1 MKIKNAIFRNRFRL
15 ADSPFE
21 GGQGGCSNQV
31 TFSERKLPIMKK
43 LKYIAILI
51 THCSLLITHCSLA
64 QELNCKVTISTDQ
77 LQVNEQ
83 RGTNIYPEIQNVMQE
98 FLNNRRWGTDNFTNE
113 EKIHCS
119 LSVILIKAS
128 SGGDYEATA
137 NFQVLRPVYGTAY
150 ETVLL
155 NYVDKSFNFKYVQGT
170 PLTYNDNN
178 FNDNLTQMLAFY
190 AYVALAYDYDSFGKF
205 GGTNYAQKAQNVV
218 NIARN
223 VDVAW
228 AASNDIRSRYWV
240 SENLLNQQLQPLREG
255 FYNYHRLA
263 MDNYATNSAASRKQI
278 VDYLNTIKQVN
289 QNLPG
294 QVWFRL
300 FFESKYAELLNIFG
314 DAPLDERKKIAP
326 LLTSLDPTNS
336 EAYRKLTK

>member
-1 MKIKNAIFRNRFRL
+1 
-15 ADSPFE
+15 
-21 GGQGGCSNQV
+21 
-31 TFSERKLPIMKK
+31 MKK
-43 LKYIAILI
+43 YQTFKHKIFTLI
-51 THCSLLITHCSLA
+51 TLYCLLITGNCTVA

-98 FLNNRRWGTDNFTNE
+98 FLNNRRWTTDNFTNE
-113 EKIHCS
+113 EKINCS
-119 LSVILIKAS
+119 LSVILVKAS

-137 NFQVLRPVYGTAY
+137 NFQVRRPVYGTAY

-155 NYVDKSFNFKYVQGT
+155 NYVDKSFNFKYVQGS

-190 AYVALAYDYDSFGKF
+190 AYVALTYDYDSFGKF
-205 GGTNYAQKAQNVV
+205 GGTNFAQKAQNVV

-223 VDVAW
+223 VDAAW
-228 AASNDIRSRYWV
+228 SASNDIRNRYWV

-278 VDYLNTIKQVN
+278 VDYLNTIKQVS
-289 QNLPG
+289 QNSPG

-314 DAPLDERKKIAP
+314 DAPLDERKKIVP

-336 EAYRKLTK
+336 ESYRKLAK

>member
-1 MKIKNAIFRNRFRL
+1 
-15 ADSPFE
+15 
-21 GGQGGCSNQV
+21 
-31 TFSERKLPIMKK
+31 MKK
-43 LKYIAILI
+43 YQISKHKIVTLI
-51 THCSLLITHCSLA
+51 TNNCLLFTVYCLLITGNYTFA
-64 QELNCKVTISTDQ
+64 QELNCKVTITTDQ

-83 RGTNIYPEIQNVMQE
+83 RGTNIYPEIQNVMQD
-98 FLNNRRWGTDNFTNE
+98 FLNNRRWTTDNFTNE
-113 EKIHCS
+113 EKINCS

-137 NFQVLRPVYGTAY
+137 NFQVRRPVYGTSY

-190 AYVALAYDYDSFGKF
+190 AYIALTYDYDSFAKF
-205 GGTNYAQKAQNVV
+205 GGTNFAQKAQNVV

-228 AASNDIRSRYWV
+228 GASNDIRNRYWV

-289 QNLPG
+289 QIRPG

-314 DAPLDERKKIAP
+314 DAPVEERKKIAP

-336 EAYRKLTK
+336 EAYRKLAK

>member
-1 MKIKNAIFRNRFRL
+1 
-15 ADSPFE
+15 
-21 GGQGGCSNQV
+21 
-31 TFSERKLPIMKK
+31 MKK
-43 LKYIAILI
+43 LHYFTILI
-51 THCSLLITHCSLA
+51 AFCSLLIAHCSNA
-64 QELNCKVTISTDQ
+64 QELNCKVTLTSDQ

-98 FLNNRRWGTDNFTNE
+98 FLNNRRWTTDNFTNE
-113 EKIHCS
+113 EKINCS

-137 NFQVLRPVYGTAY
+137 NFQVRRPVFGTAY

-190 AYVALAYDYDSFGKF
+190 AYIALTYDYDSFGKF
-205 GGTNYAQKAQNVV
+205 GGTNFAQKAQNVV
-218 NIARN
+218 NIAQN
-223 VDVAW
+223 AGGGW
-228 AASNDIRSRYWV
+228 MGGNDIRNRFWIP
-240 SENLLNQQLQPLREG
+240 ENLLNQQMQSLREG
-255 FYNYHRLA
+255 FYTYHRLA
-263 MDNYATNSAASRKQI
+263 MDNYATNTIASRKQI
-278 VDYLNTIKQVN
+278 VDYLNTIKQVS
-289 QNLPG
+289 QIRPG

-326 LLTSLDPTNS
+326 LLASLDPTNS
-336 EAYRKLTK
+336 EAYRKLGK